1 MGYWVIA
8 LFDKCIGHRTS
19 DMGHP
24 DIRYFF
30 RKTITVAAH
39 FRKCQMLECPMSDVQ
54 CTCQTTH

>member
-8 LFDKCIGHRTS
+8 LFDKCIGHRTW
-19 DMGHP
+19 
-24 DIRYFF
+24 DIPTFDIFF